1 MAIEKLLSDL
11 AVLSKLSD
19 YPGSQD
25 GLSTDEFKAKFD
37 EAALII
43 QDYINDVLC
52 PAIDAFDPENENG
65 GTYLPLS
72 GGTITGNLSVGKT
85 DDTAQRN
92 LYVRRSINDSA
103 RSFRIY
109 WGDDDVLRADA
120 GYGGAVS
127 NYMELKA
134 DRTAFKQPIT
144 IESGGTCAANAADAL
159 NNLGGLSKAGGT
171 MTGAINMGSKKITNL
186 ATPTNNADAATKLYV
201 DGKRL
206 SSATAGT
213 VTLTTS
219 WTNGAQTVDVS
230 GILASDMPHWG
241 IVYGT
246 NVEAEKEAFALVDVL
261 ETSAGKFTFRCF
273 GDVPTVPLTIQ
284 WEVNR

>member
-1 MAIEKLLSDL
+1 MIGNMIGNPVPRPDWN
-11 AVLSKLSD
+11 
-19 YPGSQD
+19 QTR
-25 GLSTDEFKAKFD
+25 ST
-37 EAALII
+37 AA
-43 QDYINDVLC
+43 DYIKNKPDIDTIATKANNALPKTGGDV
-52 PAIDAFDPENENG
+52 E
-65 GTYLPLS
+65 
-72 GGTITGNLSVGKT
+72 GNLAVGKT
-85 DDTAQRN
+85 DNTTQRN
-92 LYVRRSINDSA
+92 LYVRRSIGGST

-109 WGDDDVLRADA
+109 WGDSGVLRADA
-120 GYGGAVS
+120 AYGGTVE
-127 NYMELKA
+127 NYMELRA
-134 DRTAFKQPIT
+134 DETAFKRAVN
-144 IESGGTCAANAADAL
+144 IESGGTGASNAADAL

-186 ATPTNNADAATKLYV
+186 ATPTNDADAATKLYV

-213 VTLTTS
+213 ITLTTT
-219 WTNGAQTVDVS
+219 WTNGEQEVSVS